1 MAWRSA
7 EGKNTRA
14 TRARVVVQRRLET
27 ILAIPFTDSPNG
39 GGILLDVVTQEHHA
53 LLLVGSAQQDLGAP
67 SDLPRDL
74 TILQEFLQED
84 LVLPFQYELVGLTTA
99 HGLSLRFHL

>member
-1 MAWRSA
+1 MRHLPTDGVRRLTRQIFNGRRSA

-53 LLLVGSAQQDLGAP
+53 LLLVCSAPQDLGAP

-74 TILQEFLQED
+74 TILQEFLQE
-84 LVLPFQYELVGLTTA
+84 
-99 HGLSLRFHL
+99 